1 VTLEI
6 CYADVRCALFVAH
19 DRAVRGEV
27 FNGQCHRGWQ
37 CYVRGQCLA
46 MLAMFRDSAKLPG
59 RGFTGTAWGVA
70 NGAPDVDRH
79 DGRRVAQLSPY
90 PTLHVKVEGIN

>member
-1 VTLEI
+1 MDTL
-6 CYADVRCALFVAH
+6 CMGMGG
-19 DRAVRGEV
+19 AVWGEV
-27 FNGQCHRGWQ
+27 FNEQCHRGWP

-46 MLAMFRDSAKLPG
+46 MLAVFRDSAKLPG
-59 RGFTGTAWGVA
+59 RGFTGTAWGDGVA
-70 NGAPDVDRH
+70 DVDRH

>member
-1 VTLEI
+1 MTLEI
-6 CYADVRCALFVAH
+6 CYADVRFTLFVAH

-46 MLAMFRDSAKLPG
+46 MLAVFRDSAKLPG
-59 RGFTGTAWGVA
+59 RIEALHLKAIEDSVQNPPEGVF
-70 NGAPDVDRH
+70 GPRDLKWELEYR
-79 DGRRVAQLSPY
+79 P
-90 PTLHVKVEGIN
+90 P